1 MILEGEKMAYCSK
14 CGKKN
19 EDDAEFCAK
28 CGASLTGSKKDH
40 EKECENSCEEECSG
54 GKHGHRGWGIFWG
67 VVVICIGLWI
77 IFELVLK
84 NLADEV
90 SALAWVKTIDFP
102 FWWVIGGVLGLLIII
117 AGIRII
123 VKK

>member
-1 MILEGEKMAYCSK
+1 MVYCSK

-28 CGASLTGSKKDH
+28 CGVSLTGSKKDH
-40 EKECENSCEEECSG
+40 EKECEKNCEDECSG

-84 NLADEV
+84 NLADDI
-90 SALAWVKTIDFP
+90 SALSWAKNINFP
-102 FWWVIGGVLGLLIII
+102 FWWVIGAVLGILIIV

-123 VKK
+123 TKK